1 MTTQTS
7 MATEQQASSS
17 SFSSRDLIA
26 IGFRHKRAIV
36 ITFCS
41 VVLGAVLATIF
52 LPPDYQATTRF
63 LVERARMDPIVTPD
77 THAEVVQADVREEEL
92 NSEVELLQSADVL
105 RQVVVTAGLNR
116 KHSWWDKMLAYA
128 KLEDSEENKIAK
140 SANNLGKELKIEAIR
155 KSNMIKV
162 TYSASDPQKVFKV
175 LQALD

>member
-1 MTTQTS
+1 
-7 MATEQQASSS
+7 
-17 SFSSRDLIA
+17 
-26 IGFRHKRAIV
+26 
-36 ITFCS
+36 
-41 VVLGAVLATIF
+41 
-52 LPPDYQATTRF
+52 
-63 LVERARMDPIVTPD
+63 
-77 THAEVVQADVREEEL
+77 

-175 LQALD
+175 LQALDEAYLQKNLAVHHPQGEFQFFDQETENYKKNLADAESQLKEFSQQDGGVSPQLARDITLQKLNDFAANLQQTY